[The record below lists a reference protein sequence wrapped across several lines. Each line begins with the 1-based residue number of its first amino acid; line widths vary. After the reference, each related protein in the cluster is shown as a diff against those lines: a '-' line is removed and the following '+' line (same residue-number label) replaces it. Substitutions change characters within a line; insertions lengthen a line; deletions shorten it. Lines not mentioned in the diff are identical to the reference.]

1 MKRAPLSSSHDAA
14 SIAPRSEMAD
24 PDSVAVIIMAAGL
37 GKRMQS
43 KVVKVLH
50 PVAGRPM
57 VLYAVD
63 LGRRFGDQGVAVV
76 VGHQGDQV
84 RALLEAQAKGTP
96 GRPSLHMVVQEQQL
110 GTGHAV
116 RQTRPVFASAEGGR
130 PSTFLILN
138 GDTPL
143 LTEDTVEELLR
154 VHRQDGATVT
164 LLTALLDDP
173 TGYGR
178 VVRALFERG
187 ETHVR
192 NQAVLRI
199 VEDRDATPAEAALR
213 EINVG
218 TYVVDGAFL
227 FEALEQIRPQNAQ
240 GEYYLTDI
248 VGLAVAQDRPVAAV
262 PLRQAAEG
270 LGVNTRAQLAEA
282 ERTVRDRIRATWLAA
297 GVTMKDPATTW
308 IDADVKL
315 GRDTVLYPH
324 VTLYPGVVLGDRVA
338 VHSGTRIGS
347 DGFGYVFREGA
358 HQKLPHVGGCVIGVR
373 AQFGP
378 GLVLIHPIGVVI
390 NSSVRGGRNVWI
402 ESGVVIGENRGQVPV
417 LGDDLFVGSGAKIIG
432 GVRIGQGARIGANAV
447 VLHDVPDGATAVG
460 IPARARPAAAGPA
473 P

>member
-1 MKRAPLSSSHDAA
+1 MKRTPLSSSHDAA
-14 SIAPRSEMAD
+14 SIASRNETAG

-43 KVVKVLH
+43 KMVKVLH

-63 LGRRFGDQGVAVV
+63 LGRRFGNRGVAVV

-84 RALLEAQAKGTP
+84 RALLETQAKENP
-96 GRPSLHMVVQEQQL
+96 DRPPLHIVVQEQQL

-116 RQTRPVFASAEGGR
+116 RQAHPVFVSAESGW

-143 LTEDTVEELLR
+143 LTEETVEELLR

-218 TYVVDGAFL
+218 TYVVDGTFL
-227 FEALEQIRPQNAQ
+227 FEALDQIRPQNAQ

-248 VGLAVAQDRPVAAV
+248 VGLAVAQGRPVAAV
-262 PLRQAAEG
+262 PLQQAAEG
-270 LGVNTRAQLAEA
+270 LGVNTRAQLADA
-282 ERTVRDRIRATWLAA
+282 ERTVRDRSRATWLAA

-324 VTLYPGVVLGDRVA
+324 VTL
-338 VHSGTRIGS
+338 
-347 DGFGYVFREGA
+347 EGRTT
-358 HQKLPHVGGCVIGVR
+358 VG
-373 AQFGP
+373 
-378 GLVLIHPIGVVI
+378 
-390 NSSVRGGRNVWI
+390 
-402 ESGVVIGENRGQVPV
+402 
-417 LGDDLFVGSGAKIIG
+417 
-432 GVRIGQGARIGANAV
+432 
-447 VLHDVPDGATAVG
+447 
-460 IPARARPAAAGPA
+460 
-473 P
+473 